1 MPQYIPHPALMG
13 LQQGN
18 DMTNNYMRMYDT
30 QTSNFVNNMARTLA
44 QRELNMY
51 NIMTGGG
58 GGGAAGA
65 GSGGVSS
72 GAIGPRTE
80 MNEGQR
86 QYLQDAFL
94 ANLRLAGRTPEGYA
108 IPGARNAMA
117 IYNSV
122 GVAPIGTYGPGGV
135 VANWLGDPAG
145 KPSLADTALFPYTT
159 AQPQPVQPNTRVA
172 PPPPPPKP

>member
-1 MPQYIPHPALMG
+1 MG

-44 QRELNMY
+44 QRELNAY

-65 GSGGVSS
+65 GSGGVSA

-94 ANLRLAGRTPEGYA
+94 ANMRLTGRTPEGYA
-108 IPGARNAMA
+108 IPGARNAMP
-117 IYNSV
+117 IYNTV
-122 GVAPIGTYGPGGV
+122 GPVPIGVYGEGGIV
-135 VANWLGDPAG
+135 QNWMGEPAG
-145 KPSLADTALFPYTT
+145 KPSLADTALFPYLNPT
-159 AQPQPVQPNTRVA
+159 PQPAPVDTRVA
-172 PPPPPPKP
+172 PPLPPPQPQPKIN